1 MDLLQQEIQALG
13 GELKFTLASTALDL
27 FRREYLD
34 DEYWTPFYYRNEFA
48 RRAYYGG
55 RCEAFS
61 LGWWD
66 CVNVYDFNSHYPAQM
81 AGHDFPDPNS
91 TIGPRQPGRLAW
103 IMDLEGCSDCT
114 VDVPHCKYPPLP
126 YRVGIQTFFPVGVF
140 RGVWCHNELRYAMQ
154 HGVRIRDVHATMY
167 SEDAVRPFGGY
178 VNDLWARRKEL
189 EAQNPARALI
199 YKLLLNSLAGKF
211 GQRVDGGLRQLE
223 TMDAYWKHE
232 PVVGTEVMVLRRT
245 AYAKVPVPVKY
256 LPDHVI
262 VPWAAYI
269 TAYGRIELHK
279 RMLETSGP
287 VLYVDT
293 DSIMCFSGLPT
304 GDELG
309 DLSLQAEGATVDLI
323 APKMYD
329 LVTADGERNPVAK
342 GVPVSVA
349 GEYCTYREVEYWKAL
364 NWVEAVRM
372 KLDPSSW
379 LKVKKHARLDNPKR
393 RYTRIPGFRQ
403 DCWISEPLLV
413 NWIAGHY

>member
-1 MDLLQQEIQALG
+1 
-13 GELKFTLASTALDL
+13 
-27 FRREYLD
+27 
-34 DEYWTPFYYRNEFA
+34 
-48 RRAYYGG
+48 
-55 RCEAFS
+55 
-61 LGWWD
+61 
-66 CVNVYDFNSHYPAQM
+66 
-81 AGHDFPDPNS
+81 
-91 TIGPRQPGRLAW
+91 
-103 IMDLEGCSDCT
+103 
-114 VDVPHCKYPPLP
+114 
-126 YRVGIQTFFPVGVF
+126 
-140 RGVWCHNELRYAMQ
+140 
-154 HGVRIRDVHATMY
+154 
-167 SEDAVRPFGGY
+167 
-178 VNDLWARRKEL
+178 
-189 EAQNPARALI
+189 
-199 YKLLLNSLAGKF
+199 
-211 GQRVDGGLRQLE
+211 
-223 TMDAYWKHE
+223 
-232 PVVGTEVMVLRRT
+232 
-245 AYAKVPVPVKY
+245 